1 MASVVVLAMAMLLS
15 FVPTSLTLQKDGNGV
30 EGIIE
35 SGVVNTIVVGVEE
48 GQAGVLP
55 FPSAMNE
62 VLRMGSN
69 VMLLLL
75 RTVVEELV
83 ENALSHSF
91 HLN

>member
-1 MASVVVLAMAMLLS
+1 VVSRMPLS
-15 FVPTSLTLQKDGNGV
+15 L
-30 EGIIE
+30 E
-35 SGVVNTIVVGVEE
+35 SKKARPEM
-48 GQAGVLP
+48 LP

-83 ENALSHSF
+83 ENAVSHSF
-91 HLN
+91 HILCE